1 MFKIDIYSVDGRD
14 DEGNAAHLLQI
25 EKKRQMQIVM
35 LLHIVLQMEKRQM
48 ELSMLQ
54 QNMQISDL

>member
-25 EKKRQMQIVM
+25 EKKRQINIVM
-35 LLHIVLQMEKRQM
+35 LLHMVMHKEKSQM
-48 ELSMLQ
+48 ELAMLQ
-54 QNMQISDL
+54 